1 MSAVAEPFEPSE
13 PFQSG
18 GPVEPR
24 GPVNPGGPRGP
35 VEPGGPVELVEP
47 IGPVETGGIHDPFVH
62 PALFYEDERE
72 YVAGT
77 VSFVRAALEAGD
89 PVAVAVPGENLALI
103 RDGLGADADSV
114 RLMDMR
120 EAGRNPG
127 RIIPGVLRAFADA
140 QPPGRRVRII
150 GEPIWA
156 GRSDTEYPACVQHE
170 ALINA
175 AFTGRTV
182 SILCPYD
189 TRRLAPR
196 VIADAYAT
204 HPTVIHAGTGPA
216 AGSGAYDPD
225 DVVARYNEPL
235 PSVPEVPSFS
245 FDTESLSHVRHIA
258 TDVAAGLGLT
268 GVRLHDLALVTAE
281 LTTNSVVHGGGSG
294 VLRVWAEGGY
304 VLCEVRDKGRL
315 ADPLAGRR
323 PAPRDQRG
331 GRGLLMVNLVADLVR
346 VHTGEDGTTVRCWF
360 AC

>member
-1 MSAVAEPFEPSE
+1 MTAAAEPFESDE
-13 PFQSG
+13 PLEPDGTYESD
-18 GPVEPR
+18 EPR
-24 GPVNPGGPRGP
+24 GTVAP
-35 VEPGGPVELVEP
+35 L
-47 IGPVETGGIHDPFVH
+47 DPFVH
-62 PALFYEDERE
+62 PALFYGSERE
-72 YVAGT
+72 YLAGT
-77 VSFVRAALEAGD
+77 VSFIREGLEAGD
-89 PVAVAVPGENLALI
+89 PVAVAVPGDNLALI
-103 RDGLGADADSV
+103 RDALAADAGAV
-114 RLMDMR
+114 RLLDMR

-140 QPPGRRVRII
+140 QPAGRRVRII

-175 AFTGRTV
+175 AFTGRAV

-189 TRRLAPR
+189 TRRLAPQ

-204 HPTVIHAGTGPA
+204 HPVVIPVGSGPA
-216 AGSGAYDPD
+216 AGSEAYAPD

-235 PSVPEVPSFS
+235 PLLADVPAFTY
-245 FDTESLSHVRHIA
+245 DADSLSQARHVA
-258 TDVAAGLGLT
+258 TDIAAQLGLT
-268 GVRLHDLALVTAE
+268 GVRLQDLALVTAE

-294 VLRVWAEGGY
+294 ALRVWAEDGY
-304 VLCEVRDKGRL
+304 VVCEVRDKGRL
-315 ADPLAGRR
+315 ADPLAGRL

-346 VHTGEDGTTVRCWF
+346 VHTGADGTTVRCWF